1 MIIDQ
6 LKNISLYFG
15 INENLTIALR
25 YLQNINL
32 SNISPGRYEIDG
44 SKIYALI
51 QEYETKPREKGLWEA
66 HQLYTDVQYIARG
79 PELIGYANVDNL
91 KAIKYDADK
100 DFLLLQGDGDFFEV
114 QAGTF
119 VIFMPQDAHMPGISV
134 SVPQTVEKIVLK
146 VCMSTE

>member
-51 QEYETKPREKGLWEA
+51 QKYETKPREKGLWEA
-66 HQLYTDVQYIARG
+66 HQLYTDIQYIARG
-79 PELIGYANVDNL
+79 SELIGYANVDDL
-91 KAIKYDADK
+91 KDIKYDADK

-114 QAGTF
+114 QDGTF

-134 SVPQTVEKIVLK
+134 SASQTVEKIVLK
-146 VCMSTE
+146 VRLSTE

>member
-51 QEYETKPREKGLWEA
+51 QKYETKPREKGLWEA
-66 HQLYTDVQYIARG
+66 HQLYTDIQYIARG
-79 PELIGYANVDNL
+79 SELIGYANVDDL
-91 KAIKYDADK
+91 KDIKYDADK

-114 QAGTF
+114 QDGTF
-119 VIFMPQDAHMPGISV
+119 VIFMPQDAHRPGISV
-134 SVPQTVEKIVLK
+134 SASQTVEKIVLK
-146 VCMSTE
+146 VRLSAE

>member
-66 HQLYTDVQYIARG
+66 HRLYTDVQYIARG
-79 PELIGYANVDNL
+79 SELIGYANVDNL